1 MSSELELEACTPRPV
16 RLEGFNP
23 NVVLPFGL
31 TTEHIYHAM
40 NDFVR
45 LMRVANVQLHSEGI
59 QRLET
64 ILAPANFS
72 GMVGDFMAATI
83 PNYCAG
89 LARNMYHNGHP
100 DMIPRGR
107 FENDSVQY
115 AHEGVEIKASRYLSG
130 WQGHNA
136 ENAWLMVFVFDSNR
150 PTDALKGVA
159 PKPFEFQMVAGAQ
172 IIEADW
178 GIAGRKEGSRR
189 TPTAGV
195 LRTGREK
202 MMANWIYKKPDL
214 TQTEVASLQAAPPP
228 SELE

>member
-1 MSSELELEACTPRPV
+1 MSSKLELEACTPRPV
-16 RLEGFNP
+16 SLDGFNP
-23 NVVLPFGL
+23 NAVLPFGL
-31 TTEHIYHAM
+31 TTEHIHNAM
-40 NDFVR
+40 NDFIR

-115 AHEGVEIKASRYLSG
+115 AHEGLR
-130 WQGHNA
+130 
-136 ENAWLMVFVFDSNR
+136 
-150 PTDALKGVA
+150 LK
-159 PKPFEFQMVAGAQ
+159 
-172 IIEADW
+172 
-178 GIAGRKEGSRR
+178 RR
-189 TPTAGV
+189 VT
-195 LRTGREK
+195 
-202 MMANWIYKKPDL
+202 
-214 TQTEVASLQAAPPP
+214 
-228 SELE
+228 

>member
-1 MSSELELEACTPRPV
+1 MSSNSELAACTPRPISPD
-16 RLEGFNP
+16 GFNP
-23 NVVLPFGL
+23 EVELPFGL
-31 TTEHIYHAM
+31 TTEHIRHAM
-40 NDFVR
+40 DDFVK
-45 LMRVANVQLHSEGI
+45 LIRVANVQLHSEGI

-72 GMVGDFMAATI
+72 GMVGDFMAVAI

-100 DMIPRGR
+100 DMIPKGR
-107 FENDSVQY
+107 FPNEAVQY
-115 AHEGVEIKASRYLSG
+115 AHEGIEIKASRYLAG
-130 WQGHNA
+130 WQGHNP

-150 PTDALKGVA
+150 PTDTLRGIA
-159 PKPFEFQMVAGAQ
+159 PKSFEFQMVAGAQ

-178 GIAGRKEGSRR
+178 GVAGRREGGRR

-202 MMANWIYKKPDL
+202 MLANWIYKAPGL
-214 TQTEVASLQAAPPP
+214 TQTAAAKLVVAPPP
-228 SELE
+228 SESE

>member
-1 MSSELELEACTPRPV
+1 MNRELELLACTPRPV
-16 RLEGFNP
+16 SPDGFNH
-23 NVVLPFGL
+23 NAVLPFGL
-31 TTEHIYHAM
+31 TTEHIRHAM
-40 NDFVR
+40 NDFIR

-89 LARNMYHNGHP
+89 LAKNMHHNGHP

-107 FENDSVQY
+107 FANDSVLY
-115 AHEGVEIKASRYLSG
+115 AHEGIEIKASRYIAG
-130 WQGHNA
+130 WQGHNP

-150 PTDALKGVA
+150 PNDSLKGVA
-159 PKPFEFQMVAGAQ
+159 PKPFRFQMVAGAQ

-178 GIAGRKEGSRR
+178 GVAERKKGGRR

-202 MMANWIYKKPDL
+202 MMANWIYKDPGL
-214 TQTEVASLQAAPPP
+214 TRKEETSLQTAPPP

>member
-1 MSSELELEACTPRPV
+1 MSSDLELAACTPRPV
-16 RLEGFNP
+16 ETGGFNP
-23 NVVLPFGL
+23 QAVLPFGL
-31 TTEHIYHAM
+31 TPEHIRHAM

-45 LMRVANVQLHSEGI
+45 LIRVANVQLHGEGI
-59 QRLET
+59 RRLET

-89 LARNMYHNGHP
+89 LARNAYHNGHP

-107 FENDSVQY
+107 FPDDSIQY
-115 AHEGVEIKASRYLSG
+115 GHEGIEIKASRYLAG
-130 WQGHNA
+130 WQGHNP

-150 PTDALKGVA
+150 PTDASKGVS
-159 PKPFEFQMVAGAQ
+159 PKPFEFRMVAGAQ
-172 IIEADW
+172 IVAADW
-178 GIAGRKEGSRR
+178 GVAGRREGGRR

-202 MMANWIYKKPDL
+202 MLANWIYKAPDL
-214 TQTEVASLQAAPPP
+214 TRTEEAALVAPPP
-228 SELE
+228 RGSG